1 MTPHRAIEAYINYH
15 LEGDHRGNNAWADH
29 LMIQAEAN
37 ALGMKIE
44 IRMFNVD
51 GTSQVHQDGE
61 RAGEEVILPFAP
73 HQGVAIRALI
83 VGNINNLH
91 FVTIEA
97 EELIGLAGALFWI
110 SFSE

>member
-73 HQGVAIRALI
+73 HQGVAIRELI
-83 VGNINNLH
+83 VVNINNLH